1 MKAVPQEKLKGAQ
14 KLISFARHGG
24 STRQILWGAMIAGTC
39 RSQPLALA
47 PSGVLRISRDRDN
60 WRIFGGLKFS
70 MLGFCGGGVWK
81 FWQVS
86 SIWRFMVVPMY
97 PCRMVPQI
105 NFYGSEIRHGIFW
118 GGGGGLNVSPG
129 IFLSFVWSPRDFL
142 GFWFLP
148 PFDHPCHLKSAVPSW
163 ALALLRIIVFVQCF
177 LFLFRRIKTK
187 ECFYL
192 TWPVPDGPVWITFF
206 PMCCNNFAAC
216 S

>member
-1 MKAVPQEKLKGAQ
+1 
-14 KLISFARHGG
+14 
-24 STRQILWGAMIAGTC
+24 MIAGTC
-39 RSQPLALA
+39 RSQPCFISQRGTPNFKGQGWLKDFWGFEIFNVGIFFFGE
-47 PSGVLRISRDRDN
+47 GV
-60 WRIFGGLKFS
+60 G
-70 MLGFCGGGVWK
+70 K

-86 SIWRFMVVPMY
+86 SIWRFMVVPTY
-97 PCRMVPQI
+97 PCCMVPQI
-105 NFYGSEIRHGIFW
+105 NFYGSEIRHGIF
-118 GGGGGLNVSPG
+118 GGVKCQSRD
-129 IFLSFVWSPRDFL
+129 FFEFYSRPREFL

-148 PFDHPCHLKSAVPSW
+148 PFDHPCHLKSGVPPW

>member
-1 MKAVPQEKLKGAQ
+1 MEVQQGK
-14 KLISFARHGG
+14 FCGG
-24 STRQILWGAMIAGTC
+24 PWLRVHVDHN
-39 RSQPLALA
+39 PALS
-47 PSGVLRISRDRDN
+47 PSGVLRISRDRDD

-70 MLGFCGGGVWK
+70 MLGFLGGGWK
-81 FWQVS
+81 IFA
-86 SIWRFMVVPMY
+86 
-97 PCRMVPQI
+97 
-105 NFYGSEIRHGIFW
+105 EIRHGIFFFFL
-118 GGGGGLNVSPG
+118 GGGGLNVSPG

-148 PFDHPCHLKSAVPSW
+148 PFDHRCHLKSGVPPW

-177 LFLFRRIKTK
+177 LFLFRRIKMK

-192 TWPVPDGPVWITFF
+192 TWPMPDGPVWITFF

>member
-1 MKAVPQEKLKGAQ
+1 MEVQQGK
-14 KLISFARHGG
+14 FCGG
-24 STRQILWGAMIAGTC
+24 PWLRVHVDHN
-39 RSQPLALA
+39 PALA
-47 PSGVLRISRDRDN
+47 PSGVLRISRDRDD

-70 MLGFCGGGVWK
+70 MFFFGGVGGGWK
-81 FWQVS
+81 ILASIFNLKIHGSSHVS
-86 SIWRFMVVPMY
+86 RPHGSAS
-97 PCRMVPQI
+97 

-118 GGGGGLNVSPG
+118 GGGGLNVSPG

-148 PFDHPCHLKSAVPSW
+148 PFDHPCHLKSGVPPW
-163 ALALLRIIVFVQCF
+163 ALAVLRIIVFVQCF